1 MTVEIH
7 KPVLLKESLEALQIQ
22 HGGRYIDCTVGQ
34 GGHSQ
39 DILQLSSPGGQL
51 LGIDADPLAIK
62 DTQFK
67 LRQYDKSV
75 LLVNDN
81 FNNLNRIC
89 TKLNF
94 RPVQGIIF
102 DLGMSSIQLADETR
116 GFSFQQE
123 SPLDMRF
130 SPNQQLTAG
139 TIVNNYT
146 EKDLALLI
154 WNYGEERKSRQIAK
168 NIIKNRPV
176 QTTLE
181 LATIVKHAVNSE
193 SRKRHPATKTFQ
205 ALRIAV
211 NREVD
216 NLGLTLDQAVN
227 LLGFGGRLVVISF
240 HSLEDRI
247 VKEFM
252 RRESRSCICP
262 PESPI
267 CTCTHSPRLKLVNRS
282 AIQPTSEEVQSNP
295 RSRSAKLRV
304 AERIGHFD

>member
-1 MTVEIH
+1 M
-7 KPVLLKESLEALQIQ
+7 
-22 HGGRYIDCTVGQ
+22 
-34 GGHSQ
+34 
-39 DILQLSSPGGQL
+39 
-51 LGIDADPLAIK
+51 
-62 DTQFK
+62 
-67 LRQYDKSV
+67 
-75 LLVNDN
+75 VNDN

-94 RPVQGIIF
+94 RPVHGIIF

-130 SPNQQLTAG
+130 SPNQELTAG

-181 LATIVKHAVNSE
+181 LASIVKHAVNGE

-211 NREVD
+211 NREVE
-216 NLGLTLDQAVN
+216 NLSLTLDQAVN

-240 HSLEDRI
+240 HSLEDRV

-252 RRESRSCICP
+252 RRESKSCICP

-267 CTCTHSPRLKLVNRS
+267 CTCTHSPRLKLINRG
-282 AIQPTSEEVQSNP
+282 AIQPASEEIQSNP

-304 AERIGHFD
+304 AERIGHFE